1 MEQKMK
7 KLLNSLLVL
16 MSFFLVACHEEEIP
30 TESMTNDVELTIPS
44 TALLSED
51 DTTSVSV
58 HAMIA
63 FAPKEKVEIKLA
75 FIGNDD
81 NILRLED
88 ENVVFNPGQKEA
100 IVRVRSNGNHVL
112 SVPRTVTLQVVSA
125 STPSVKGFG
134 KGVKITVKPDADI
147 PALTPAQLQ
156 LIADVKTKYGVDLMR
171 MIGKIPVETTIT
183 FNTADKETFFKG
195 QAQRTYKGYSVITL
209 ADDTTVD
216 APTFKMVSNPM
227 GLTTFLYDVLKRKT
241 VEDEEFFMHTPYG
254 RAAVKAADYK
264 EDKETFDVSL
274 GGITLDMP
282 TKAITFTTQKE
293 NQYGDMITGLSFIYH
308 YSLWDRLLQKRGSIV
323 EIEEDGKI
331 VGYTIDDDFFMQGG
345 SLNPNKFL
353 GMSNISN
360 DEFGNDPS
368 DWVAPSATLDL
379 QKGKLSFLFPWDY
392 ADGNGYEQVSVVY
405 TLRP

>member
-134 KGVKITVKPDADI
+134 KGVKITVNPDADI
-147 PALTPAQLQ
+147 PALTSAQLQ

-171 MIGKIPVETTIT
+171 MMERYLLRRQSRLIQQI
-183 FNTADKETFFKG
+183 
-195 QAQRTYKGYSVITL
+195 RRLS
-209 ADDTTVD
+209 
-216 APTFKMVSNPM
+216 
-227 GLTTFLYDVLKRKT
+227 LKDR
-241 VEDEEFFMHTPYG
+241 HSA
-254 RAAVKAADYK
+254 RIR
-264 EDKETFDVSL
+264 
-274 GGITLDMP
+274 GI
-282 TKAITFTTQKE
+282 
-293 NQYGDMITGLSFIYH
+293 
-308 YSLWDRLLQKRGSIV
+308 V
-323 EIEEDGKI
+323 
-331 VGYTIDDDFFMQGG
+331 
-345 SLNPNKFL
+345 
-353 GMSNISN
+353 
-360 DEFGNDPS
+360 
-368 DWVAPSATLDL
+368 
-379 QKGKLSFLFPWDY
+379 
-392 ADGNGYEQVSVVY
+392 
-405 TLRP
+405 